1 MSSLFV
7 GLASPWSYRRRRRK
21 NLLILG
27 VMSKMVAI
35 GILLFPGVEELDF
48 VGPFEVLS
56 YVNKIRPESTTV
68 RLIAETP
75 GPICALNGMKII
87 PDMVLSDCPG
97 FDIVVVPGG
106 RGRFAAMKNKAI
118 LGFIR
123 SQATS
128 AQFTA
133 SVCTGAFLLAE
144 AGLLTGKKSTTYHTA
159 FSELESYSVKVVRSK
174 VVRDGNIVTS
184 GGVSSGLEL
193 GFYLLGEL
201 FGAPLAQEVASRIEY
216 EVDVATLGNRLQI

>member
-1 MSSLFV
+1 
-7 GLASPWSYRRRRRK
+7 
-21 NLLILG
+21 
-27 VMSKMVAI
+27 MVTI
-35 GILLFPGVEELDF
+35 GILIFPEVEELDF

-56 YVNKIRPESTTV
+56 YVNKIRPKSTTV

-75 GPICALNGMKII
+75 GPICAFNGMKII
-87 PDMVLSDCPG
+87 PDMVLCDCPG
-97 FDIVVVPGG
+97 FDIVVAPGG

-123 SQATS
+123 SQATT

-144 AGLLTGKKSTTYHTA
+144 AGLLTGKKATTHHTA
-159 FSELESYSVKVVRSK
+159 FSELGSYSVKLVRSK
-174 VVRDGNIVTS
+174 IVRDGNIVTS

-193 GFYLLGEL
+193 GFYLLSEL
-201 FGAPLAQEVASRIEY
+201 FGVPLAQEVASKIEY
-216 EVDVATLGNRLQI
+216 EIDITTLGNCL